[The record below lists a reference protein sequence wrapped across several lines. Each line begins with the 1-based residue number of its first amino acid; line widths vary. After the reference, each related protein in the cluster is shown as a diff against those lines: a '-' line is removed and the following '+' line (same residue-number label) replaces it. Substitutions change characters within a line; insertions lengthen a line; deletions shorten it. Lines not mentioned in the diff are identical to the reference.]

1 MFHSLQLTQE
11 AHEIMFGD
19 SGKSKV
25 IGIGKIP
32 ISDQQSLSNILLV
45 DSLSYNLMSVSQLCG
60 MGYNCL
66 FSNVD
71 VKILRREDSSV
82 AFTGRLK
89 GKLYLVDF
97 TTSKVTP
104 ETCLVE
110 SHINQRMWSQQR
122 GHWSF
127 FTWTSSDL
135 WLTSALVV
143 VSMV

>member
-1 MFHSLQLTQE
+1 
-11 AHEIMFGD
+11 MFGD
-19 SGKSKV
+19 SDKSKV

-32 ISDQQSLSNILLV
+32 ISDQQSLSNVLLV
-45 DSLSYNLMSVSQLCG
+45 DSLSYNLLSISQLCG

-66 FSNVD
+66 FLDVD

-104 ETCLVE
+104 ETCLVAK
-110 SHINQRMWSQQR
+110 SDKGWLWHRRCTVQRTLCKEQEQVQVERRML
-122 GHWSF
+122 
-127 FTWTSSDL
+127 WTRKQARPY
-135 WLTSALVV
+135 WVQ
-143 VSMV
+143 